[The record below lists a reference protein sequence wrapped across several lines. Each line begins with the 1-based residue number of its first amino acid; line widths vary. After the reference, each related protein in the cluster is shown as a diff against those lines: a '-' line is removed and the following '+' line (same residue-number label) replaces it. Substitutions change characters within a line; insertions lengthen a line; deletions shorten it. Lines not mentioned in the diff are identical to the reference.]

1 MQVKIHF
8 TSPEIEK
15 MYQKAGVMEKGSS
28 GFDLLNV
35 ENITFTRDK
44 PFVLVNLGVVIKLPL
59 NYHAL
64 LIPRSSTFKKY
75 NLIQT
80 NHVGLIDESYCG
92 IEDVWLFP
100 ALWLP
105 LDKDVTEQTIPKGT
119 RLCQFIIQPRYDIEI
134 EGFIPSIESRGGI
147 GSTDKK

>member
-15 MYQKAGVMEKGSS
+15 LYRNAGVMEEGSS
-28 GFDLLNV
+28 GFDLINV
-35 ENITFTRDK
+35 EEITFTRDK
-44 PFVLVNLGVVIKLPL
+44 PFALVNLGVVIKLPE

-80 NHVGLIDESYCG
+80 NHAGLIDESYCG
-92 IEDVWLFP
+92 IEDIWLFP

-105 LDKDVTEQTIPKGT
+105 LNKEINRQTIAKGT
-119 RLCQFIIQPRYDIEI
+119 RLCQFILQPRYSIEI
-134 EGFIPSIESRGGI
+134 EGFIPSKESRGGL
-147 GSTDKK
+147 GSTDTN